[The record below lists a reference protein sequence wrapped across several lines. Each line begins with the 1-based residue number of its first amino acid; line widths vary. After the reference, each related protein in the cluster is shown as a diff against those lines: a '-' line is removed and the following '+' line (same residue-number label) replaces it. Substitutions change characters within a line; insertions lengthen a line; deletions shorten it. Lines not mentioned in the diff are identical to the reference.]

1 MFEAADLR
9 KMIDAAGV
17 QLRAMLL
24 LGINAGFGNSDVGVL
39 PLDALDLD
47 GGWVT
52 FPRPK
57 TGVTRRAA
65 LWPETVKAIK
75 AALAK
80 RPTPRADAAAGLVF
94 VTKYGIGWAKS
105 DCDNPISKET
115 AKLLKKLD
123 LQRPGLNFYALRHG
137 LETIGGEAGD
147 QVAVD
152 HIMGH
157 ARDDMASAYR
167 ERVTDDRLK
176 RIADY
181 VHHWLFPLISS
192 QAKHRKKT

>member
-24 LGINAGFGNSDVGVL
+24 LGINAGFGNADVGAL
-39 PLDALDLD
+39 PMDALDLD

-57 TGVTRRAA
+57 TGVMRRAA
-65 LWPETVKAIK
+65 LWQETVKAIK

-80 RPTPRADAAAGLVF
+80 RPTPRTDAAAGLVF

-115 AKLLKKLD
+115 AKLLKKLG
-123 LQRPGLNFYALRHG
+123 LSRPGLNFYALR
-137 LETIGGEAGD
+137 LRAT
-147 QVAVD
+147 
-152 HIMGH
+152 
-157 ARDDMASAYR
+157 
-167 ERVTDDRLK
+167 TRL
-176 RIADY
+176 
-181 VHHWLFPLISS
+181 
-192 QAKHRKKT
+192 